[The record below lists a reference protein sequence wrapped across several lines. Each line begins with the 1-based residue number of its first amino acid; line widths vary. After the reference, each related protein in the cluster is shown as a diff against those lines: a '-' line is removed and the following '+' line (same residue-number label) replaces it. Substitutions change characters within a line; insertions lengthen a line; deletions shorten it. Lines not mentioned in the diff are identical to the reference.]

1 MNFKEFFF
9 RQFWEFLGSATDFK
23 KIQVKSKKLWYSYT
37 VLLYF
42 TVRSLTILCV
52 GQRGVKLCT
61 VLASV
66 KFSCN
71 IFRLYAVLVSAKSDS
86 MLCHIARSH
95 LYPNYLYETKIFCET
110 ILV

>member
-1 MNFKEFFF
+1 M
-9 RQFWEFLGSATDFK
+9 
-23 KIQVKSKKLWYSYT
+23 
-37 VLLYF
+37 LYF
-42 TVRSLTILCV
+42 TVMSLTILCV

-66 KFSCN
+66 KFSRN

-95 LYPNYLYETKIFCET
+95 LYPNYLYETKNFCET